1 MGLAPLG
8 ATGCSA
14 KRIKPLSTGVV
25 TLFGLLAKVSHTFNI
40 ISNSARTF
48 HIKKY
53 KFQGT
58 AKTVAATE
66 EMMRSYKLPALHAHS
81 QHHIHLRGQ
90 PKACEQT
97 HVRHEVV
104 AKLVA

>member
-1 MGLAPLG
+1 
-8 ATGCSA
+8 
-14 KRIKPLSTGVV
+14 
-25 TLFGLLAKVSHTFNI
+25 
-40 ISNSARTF
+40 
-48 HIKKY
+48 
-53 KFQGT
+53 
-58 AKTVAATE
+58 VAATE